1 MIKYDTAVEFQ
12 VDHTIAMF
20 LEEEYAAKGDKLY
33 IWYRNSFLAANNPRL
48 TASIGLAPKD
58 KAIARF
64 VVERC
69 DFATRFVEIGAGVGQ
84 ASMLLARLGL
94 PAFAVETSHVN
105 FDMMMRARDYVSQ
118 RLDPELPERMT
129 PISDFFPVHAS
140 EYVNSKTVLAFPS
153 LSFGI
158 DAEMERKILDAL
170 PLAGGVILS
179 LTWFFKARDHAEQ
192 ESLIAQ
198 IRAKGFDAPVE
209 VYSWADFELGFSPD
223 RIVFMKRL

>member
-1 MIKYDTAVEFQ
+1 MIVYDAAIEAQ

-33 IWYRNSFLAANNPRL
+33 IWYRNGFLAVNNARL
-48 TASIGLAPKD
+48 TSSIGLAPKD

-64 VVERC
+64 VLEQC
-69 DFATRFVEIGAGVGQ
+69 GFASRFVEIGAGVGQ

-94 PAFAVETSHVN
+94 PTVAVETSHVN

-118 RLDPELPERMT
+118 RLDPSLPERMK
-129 PISDFFPVHAS
+129 PINDFFPVHAD
-140 EYVNSKTVLAFPS
+140 EYVDSGTVLAFPS

-158 DAEMERKILDAL
+158 DAETERKILDAL
-170 PLAGGVILS
+170 TLAGGVILS
-179 LTWFFKARDHAEQ
+179 LTWFFRGRDQAEQ
-192 ESLIAQ
+192 VSLIAQ
-198 IRAKGFDAPVE
+198 IRDKGFDAPVE